1 MLYPHTSTSLTWIR
15 WVTEVVT
22 NQAKLYAGKQRAGDV
37 VGVFDAES
45 IEPVHYV
52 GYSMGGWIGT
62 GMALHHPDRLAS
74 LTIGGWDPI
83 GGLSTAPAIGTF
95 DDFLQRANELAPAL
109 TAWVT
114 TTVLPGLEA
123 CWDALKD
130 TDGSEAALSALGVPV
145 LLWSSLADGCMDALQ
160 RLQSQYQQ
168 FRLLEVPGDHVAVRM
183 IHSRERYRQAA
194 ELSPASRKLG

>member
-1 MLYPHTSTSLTWIR
+1 M
-15 WVTEVVT
+15 T
-22 NQAKLYAGKQRAGDV
+22 NQAKLYARKQRAGDV

-45 IEPVHYV
+45 IESVHYV
-52 GYSMGGWIGT
+52 GYTMGGWIGT

-83 GGLSTAPAIGTF
+83 CGLSTAPAIGTF
-95 DDFLQRANELAPAL
+95 DDFLQHANELAPAL

-145 LLWSSLADGCMDALQ
+145 LLWSGLADGCMDALQ
-160 RLQSQYQQ
+160 RLQSQYPQ
-168 FRLLEVPGDHVAVRM
+168 FRLLEVPGDHVAARM
-183 IHSRERYRQAA
+183 IRTRESYRRSA

>member
-1 MLYPHTSTSLTWIR
+1 M
-15 WVTEVVT
+15 
-22 NQAKLYAGKQRAGDV
+22 
-37 VGVFDAES
+37 
-45 IEPVHYV
+45 
-52 GYSMGGWIGT
+52 
-62 GMALHHPDRLAS
+62 
-74 LTIGGWDPI
+74 
-83 GGLSTAPAIGTF
+83 
-95 DDFLQRANELAPAL
+95 
-109 TAWVT
+109 
-114 TTVLPGLEA
+114 LPGLEA

-145 LLWSSLADGCMDALQ
+145 LLWSGLADGCMDALQ